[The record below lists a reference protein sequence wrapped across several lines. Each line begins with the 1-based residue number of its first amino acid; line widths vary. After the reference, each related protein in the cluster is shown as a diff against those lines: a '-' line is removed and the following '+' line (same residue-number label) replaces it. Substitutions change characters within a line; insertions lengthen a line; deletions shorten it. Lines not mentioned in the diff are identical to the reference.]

1 MSGYEAVVPVRWSD
15 QDINGH
21 INNAKVV
28 TLIEEARIEWLN
40 RAAAAEGLHSFD
52 VPKVVVSLNVEFGAS
67 ISAGSDVDVRVMTE
81 RIGRTSFTLRYEGS
95 QTGSEKFSARTTLVV
110 LEPETGL
117 PRPLSEA
124 ERDYLLPS
132 SDERIASAP
141 SS

>member
-1 MSGYEAVVPVRWSD
+1 MSGYEVVVPVRWSD

-40 RAAAAEGLHSFD
+40 KAAAAEGLHSFE
-52 VPKVVVSLNVEFGAS
+52 VPKVIVSLNVEFGAS
-67 ISAGSDVDVRVMTE
+67 LSAGCDVDVRVMTE

-95 QTGSEKFSARTTLVV
+95 QAGSEKFLARTTLVV

-117 PRPLSEA
+117 PRPLTEV
-124 ERDYLLPS
+124 EKDYLLRC
-132 SDERIASAP
+132 SDERSTPAP
-141 SS
+141 SC

>member
-40 RAAAAEGLHSFD
+40 KAAAAEGLHSFD

-95 QTGSEKFSARTTLVV
+95 QAGSEKFSARTTLVV